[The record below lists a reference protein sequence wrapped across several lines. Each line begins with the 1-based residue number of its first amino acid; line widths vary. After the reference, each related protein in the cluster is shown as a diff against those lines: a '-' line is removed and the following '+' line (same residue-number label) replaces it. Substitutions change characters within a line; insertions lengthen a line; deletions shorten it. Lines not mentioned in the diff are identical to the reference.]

1 LIFFKEDDM
10 KQRFVLL
17 PVTLL
22 LLMAGALTGCQASKT
37 AKGGGIGA
45 AAGAVIGGVIGKATG
60 DTAKG
65 AIIGAAVGGTAG
77 AIIGRQMDQQAAEL
91 EADLENAE
99 VERVGEGI
107 QITFNS
113 AILFD
118 VNSANLRT
126 ASQADLADLAVSLQ
140 KYPDFDITV
149 IGHTDDTGSEEY
161 NQTLSERRATSAAEY
176 LKSQGV
182 AADRITTL
190 GKGELEPKVENTS
203 DTNRQQNRR
212 VEVAIF
218 ASEEY
223 RQKLEQEQGNN

>member
-1 LIFFKEDDM
+1 M
-10 KQRFVLL
+10 NQRLVIL

-22 LLMAGALTGCQASKT
+22 LLMGVALTGCQASKT

-91 EADLENAE
+91 EAELENAE

-118 VNSANLRT
+118 VNAATLRP
-126 ASQADLADLAVSLQ
+126 ASQADLADLAASLQ
-140 KYPDFDITV
+140 KYPDFDITI
-149 IGHTDDTGSEEY
+149 IGHTDDTGTEEY
-161 NQTLSERRATSAAEY
+161 NQRLSERRAASAAEY

-182 AADRITTL
+182 AADRITTV
-190 GKGELEPKVENTS
+190 GKGELEPKVENT
-203 DTNRQQNRR
+203 DDANRQLNRR

-223 RQKLEQEQGNN
+223 RQKLEEEQGNN